1 MLMLRN
7 MVSSLLQHEQITTT
21 VAKAKEAQ
29 RLTEQVI
36 GWGKKGGKSN
46 WDRANA
52 YLLVSPPPPLSS
64 HTLQPECAYPA
75 TQPQADYGCI
85 IEQNPTMTL
94 RPLFTT
100 YASRYASRSGGY
112 TRLHRAGHRQGDHA
126 PLAVLELVDG
136 PNDLKF
142 ESAARTVG
150 REMAVRAKEG
160 AGVEG
165 WWTFRK
171 RVEGGREEDVVKR
184 LMEAV
189 ELEEMTKK
197 NVGKALAFR
206 VGDFAATTPSSTV
219 DESLLPPPTDSEAP
233 EADESSPSPTL
244 SPSTQFLNRA
254 HHHYL
259 LTIASFSLST
269 TPSPD
274 PLRKVQQLSQRLNP
288 SDERGPPNAVH
299 TVPYSGRRAKAG
311 ERTDGWALDEESERT
326 SKFGGPISRAKGSKG
341 REGRK
346 ESWVPPV
353 KEVKEAEL

>member
-1 MLMLRN
+1 MVSHRLANKSLSRPTAHRMLMLRN
-7 MVSSLLQHEQITTT
+7 MVSSLLEHEQITTT

-29 RLTEQVI
+29 RLAEQVI

-52 YLLVSPPPPLSS
+52 YLL
-64 HTLQPECAYPA
+64 
-75 TQPQADYGCI
+75 
-85 IEQNPTMTL
+85 NPTVTL

-100 YASRYASRSGGY
+100 YAERYSLRSGGY
-112 TRLHRAGHRQGDHA
+112 TRLHRAGHRVGDHA

-142 ESAARTVG
+142 ESTARIVG

-171 RVEGGREEDVVKR
+171 RVEGGTDEQVRER
-184 LMEAV
+184 LAEAL
-189 ELEEMTKK
+189 ELDPLTRK
-197 NVGKALAFR
+197 NIAKALTFR
-206 VGDFAATTPSSTV
+206 TSPSSSSSLSSSSS
-219 DESLLPPPTDSEAP
+219 ESTDPDADAP
-233 EADESSPSPTL
+233 EADSTTSVL

-259 LTIASFSLST
+259 LTLASFSLST
-269 TPSPD
+269 TPTPD
-274 PLRKVQQLSQRLNP
+274 PARRVLQLTQRLNP
-288 SDERGPPNAVH
+288 SDERGPPAVVH
-299 TVPYSGRRAKAG
+299 TVPIAGRRAQAG
-311 ERTDGWALDEESERT
+311 ERTDGWALDEESDRT
-326 SKFGGPISRAKGSKG
+326 GKMGGPIGRAKGSKG

-346 ESWVPPV
+346 QAWAGRRVADQTTT
-353 KEVKEAEL
+353 EAEL